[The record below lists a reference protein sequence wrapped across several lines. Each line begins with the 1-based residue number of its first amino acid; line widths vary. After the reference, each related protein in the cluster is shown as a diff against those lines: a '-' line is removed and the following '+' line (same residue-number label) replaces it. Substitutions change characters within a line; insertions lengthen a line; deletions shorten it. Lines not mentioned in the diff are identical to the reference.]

1 MRLFCVSRFFWFMG
15 RYKHQLPISL
25 SDCHNFHLQALF
37 PWGCVGYELDD
48 IRSHP
53 TFAHSMPRPT
63 WVLLSFVRYFRWAHI
78 GIISSSDDIWVE
90 TATKV

>member
-1 MRLFCVSRFFWFMG
+1 MG